1 MLPTRQVLGVFWR
14 PNFDTMF
21 YPYMPPHITRPKEC
35 RKLFVVQLPEKC
47 VFAVS
52 RGGVCYAASRARSCV
67 GFATLGLRFCVGPG
81 ARRCCEPSVSL

>member
-1 MLPTRQVLGVFWR
+1 MCPGRQVLGVFWR

-52 RGGVCYAASRARSCV
+52 RDSVLGSQPRLSVCGLWRAEPALV
-67 GFATLGLRFCVGPG
+67 
-81 ARRCCEPSVSL
+81 RRAES